1 MEALQQRVE
10 ALLKR
15 QSELERQVHVFQQD
29 IKALT
34 LQNEVIT
41 QENARLRLEMDKAA
55 QNSYAWGSVI

>member
-41 QENARLRLEMDKAA
+41 QENARLCLEMDKAA
-55 QNSYAWGSVI
+55 QNSYA

>member
-29 IKALT
+29 IKALA

-41 QENARLRLEMDKAA
+41 QENARLCLEMDKAA
-55 QNSYAWGSVI
+55 RNSYT